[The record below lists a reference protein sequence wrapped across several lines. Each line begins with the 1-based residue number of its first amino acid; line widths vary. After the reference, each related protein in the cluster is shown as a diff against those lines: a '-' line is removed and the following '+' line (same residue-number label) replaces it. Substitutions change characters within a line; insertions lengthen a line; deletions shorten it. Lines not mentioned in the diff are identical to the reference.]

1 MDGQLITAALA
12 GPLLMLGLFEL
23 FGVKR
28 LISIDSLKVFF
39 GGLVFAIVSLPLLVF
54 VGAAVVEPGREVLF
68 ELGGRMVRIWLIIF
82 GLAVLGRWSI
92 AVCRWLWN
100 KRPRATR
107 YEPGRDGDASR

>member
-68 ELGGRMVRIWLIIF
+68 ELGKLQIF
-82 GLAVLGRWSI
+82 GAKIVAPTGNAMRF
-92 AVCRWLWN
+92 VNR
-100 KRPRATR
+100 KQ
-107 YEPGRDGDASR
+107 

>member
-1 MDGQLITAALA
+1 MQGQLITAALA
-12 GPLLMLGLFEL
+12 GPMLMLGLFEL

-28 LISIDSLKVFF
+28 LFSIESAKVFF
-39 GGLVFAIVSLPLLVF
+39 GGLVFAVVSLPLLVF

-92 AVCRWLWN
+92 AICRWLWS

-107 YEPGRDGDASR
+107 YEPGRHGDASR